1 MKKNNCLMLT
11 MASAIPALS
20 GWAQQKPNILVIIA
34 DDLARCELGC
44 YGGQNLATPN
54 IDQVASEGM
63 LMTNNFASVAMSVPV
78 RASMYT
84 GLYPARHG
92 SYLNHK
98 ATYSRVKSVTHYLSD
113 LGYRVGRAGKDH
125 PVNQPK
131 VYGFEKIPGFVVG
144 CTASRPAK
152 STPDGIL
159 EFMRRDAGQPF
170 CLFVCSINS
179 HMPWDAGD
187 ASEFTPSQI
196 KLPPNCVDNAKT
208 RSDFCRYLAEIRL
221 FDDEV
226 GMVMSALKEAG
237 ADENTLVIVLSEQGP
252 QMPFAKWT
260 CYRYGQSS
268 AMIVRYPGKVKAGSV
283 SDALVQ
289 YEDILPTL
297 IDAAGGNPVEGL
309 DGVSQLDVLLGKES
323 EKREWVYGMHN
334 NSPEGPPYPIRSIQ
348 DKRYK
353 LIENLSSESSY
364 YEKHMM
370 GEGDNMW
377 QSWLQTAQT
386 NDYAA
391 WLVEKFE
398 NRPAIEFYDLET
410 DPWELNNLAY
420 MPEHKER
427 IGIMYRELHRW
438 MEEQGDRGALMD
450 SKNPEDPS
458 LKVPQPVSTYEELN
472 AIREDLTQ
480 NYYLACDIEIPE
492 GVEWVPIGA
501 SSMDDTNPERFSG
514 ILDGRGHAI
523 KGLTIRNAKAFKGLF
538 GRMYHAVVRNLI
550 LEDVDIAGMA
560 PTGGITGAMIGACT
574 LERVAVTGR
583 ITSDSEAGGL
593 AGRVA
598 RDGTQTDYSFIRDC
612 YVNADIQATRLSTSM
627 DSPSCAGGL
636 VGFIHSNNGTSVAKL
651 DIARAYYAGNVSTLQ
666 QSHKSGCA
674 TGVIGFTDNNRNVRL
689 QDVLVMAN
697 SITGATPNYYYS
709 RRLPVAPNNVVEHM
723 SGLYVRKGIQLSY
736 YADAGVGGQ
745 IPAGTIREVDD
756 AVLRTKAFYTGT
768 LNWDFDTVWTIT
780 EGEYPTF
787 KSSFADRI
795 SEVRPDKQAD
805 DIRYDLHGRR
815 QDTITSPG
823 IFIQNGR
830 KVAIGT
836 SALRKPSPDSAPK

>member
-1 MKKNNCLMLT
+1 MMKKKYLMLT
-11 MASAIPALS
+11 MASTVPALA

-34 DDLARCELGC
+34 DDMARCELGC

-63 LMTNNFASVAMSVPV
+63 RMTNNFASMAMSVPI

-84 GLYPARHG
+84 GLYPAHHG
-92 SYLNHK
+92 SYQNHK
-98 ATYSRVKSVTHYLSD
+98 ATYSRVKSVTHYLSG

-125 PVNQPK
+125 PINQPK

-144 CTASRPAK
+144 CTVSHPAK

-159 EFMRRDAGQPF
+159 EFMKRDNSQPF

-187 ASEFTPSQI
+187 ASEFTPS
-196 KLPPNCVDNAKT
+196 KVVLPPNCVDNAKT
-208 RSDFCRYLAEIRL
+208 RSDFCNYLAEIRL

-226 GMVMSALKEAG
+226 GMVMSALKESG

-252 QMPFAKWT
+252 QMPFGKWT

-268 AMIVRYPGKVKAGSV
+268 AMIVRYPGKVEAGSV

-297 IDAAGGNPVEGL
+297 IEVAGGEPVEGL
-309 DGVSQLDVLLGKES
+309 DGISQLDVFLGKETD
-323 EKREWVYGMHN
+323 KRQWVYGMHN
-334 NSPEGPPYPIRSIQ
+334 NNPEGPSYPIRSIQ

-353 LIENLSSESSY
+353 LIENLSPDSSY

-370 GEGDNMW
+370 AQGNNMW
-377 QSWLQTAQT
+377 QSWVQTAQT
-386 NDYAA
+386 NDYAN
-391 WLVEKFE
+391 WLVSRFVK
-398 NRPAIEFYDLET
+398 RPAIEFYDYEI
-410 DPWELNNLAY
+410 DPWELNNLADA
-420 MPEHKER
+420 PEHKER
-427 IGIMYRELHRW
+427 IEMMYQELHRW
-438 MEEQGDRGALMD
+438 MEEQGDRSALMD
-450 SKNPEDPS
+450 TKNPEDPS
-458 LKVPQPVSTYEELN
+458 LKNPQPVSTFEELN

-492 GVEWVPIGA
+492 AEEWVPIGA
-501 SSMDDTNPERFSG
+501 SDKDDTDPARFSG

-523 KGLTIRNAKAFKGLF
+523 KGLTIKNAKAFKGFF
-538 GRMYHAVVRNLI
+538 GRMDHGTVRNLI
-550 LEDVDIAGMA
+550 LEDVNITGKA

-574 LERVAVTGR
+574 LERVAVTGK
-583 ITSDSEAGGL
+583 ITSDSEVGGL

-598 RDGTQTDYSFIRDC
+598 RDGTHTDYNIIHDC
-612 YVNADIQATRLSTSM
+612 YVNADIQATRLSTNM
-627 DSPSCAGGL
+627 DAPSCAGGI

-651 DIARAYYAGNVSTLQ
+651 EIARTYYTGNVSTLQ

-674 TGVIGFTDNNRNVRL
+674 TGVIGFTDNNQNVRL
-689 QDVLVMAN
+689 QDVLVLAN

-709 RRLPVAPNNVVEHM
+709 RRLPAAPNNVIEYM
-723 SGLYVRKGIQLSY
+723 SNLYVRSGISLTY
-736 YADAGVGGQ
+736 YADQGVGGQ
-745 IPAGTIREVDD
+745 IPAGTIKERSD
-756 AVLRTKAFYTGT
+756 AVFRTRNFYTTT
-768 LNWDFDTVWTIT
+768 LNWDFDNIWTID

-787 KSSFADRI
+787 NSSIADRI
-795 SEVRPDKQAD
+795 RNVDKDKQAD
-805 DIRYDLHGRR
+805 GKWYDLQGRR
-815 QDTITSPG
+815 QGSISQPG
-823 IFIQNGR
+823 IFITNGK
-830 KVAIGT
+830 KVATRKT
-836 SALRKPSPDSAPK
+836 STLAK